1 MGLIIAWTALG
12 LFVGCW
18 VGNTVNK
25 NWCYQSV
32 KKLLTNNLKHDI
44 ILSMGE
50 QFSLIS
56 FNNSIYI

>member
-1 MGLIIAWTALG
+1 MGLIIAWVLLG

-32 KKLLTNNLKHDI
+32 KKPLTNNLEHDI
-44 ILSMGE
+44 IV
-50 QFSLIS
+50 
-56 FNNSIYI
+56 YIGRAILLELNY